1 MVKQL
6 RMREAVMVFDP
17 VDGFAARRNVA
28 GPHPRPIG
36 TIAYRLLARRQG
48 GIRSDLDPPLN
59 LVTMGTPS
67 GYDVWLGLVAAPGSG
82 RSRADIADGDY
93 IVEASS
99 PLYQRLEATV
109 TVPLDSASPGRFE
122 LEPGYGYPFPRTSTL
137 SMGRGPTLLRGT
149 VNRNDNDTAALAG
162 ITVEVPGQSSSYQ
175 TDGTGRWVLVFPDSQ
190 PAGPVT
196 VRFTFPA
203 GGAVVNV
210 PGIPL
215 VPGASN
221 AIQQTAL
228 YGQGASRGP
237 ARPRMRGRGAGT
249 RRPGAGRR
257 HRYLAVLPGPWR
269 GRRTGRRARHAPGW
283 PRRHQ
288 RQRAGAAA
296 AGEPRANVSL
306 PVTHDLTKET
316 AHA

>member
-28 GPHPRPIG
+28 GSHPRPIG
-36 TIAYRLLARRQG
+36 TIAYRLLAQRQG

-67 GYDVWLGLVAAPGSG
+67 GYAVWLGLVAAPGSG

-190 PAGPVT
+190 PAGQVT

-228 YGQGASRGP
+228 YGQVLAGDRP
-237 ARPRMRGRGAGT
+237 ARGC
-249 RRPGAGRR
+249 
-257 HRYLAVLPGPWR
+257 AVEVLG
-269 GRRTGRRARHAPGW
+269 
-283 PRRHQ
+283 
-288 RQRAGAAA
+288 RAGQVLADATGTWLYYLDLGEA
-296 AGEPRANVSL
+296 AGQVAVRATL
-306 PVTHDLTKET
+306 PDGRAATSGSVPVQRLQANRVATFRFP
-316 AHA
+316 

>member
-1 MVKQL
+1 MT
-6 RMREAVMVFDP
+6 RF
-17 VDGFAARRNVA
+17 DGFAARRNVA

-82 RSRADIADGDY
+82 RSRADIADGDD

-190 PAGPVT
+190 PAGQVT

-210 PGIPL
+210 LGIPL
-215 VPGASN
+215 RARSEQRDPADGALRAS
-221 AIQQTAL
+221 
-228 YGQGASRGP
+228 ASRGP

-269 GRRTGRRARHAPGW
+269 GRRSRSP
-283 PRRHQ
+283 
-288 RQRAGAAA
+288 
-296 AGEPRANVSL
+296 
-306 PVTHDLTKET
+306 
-316 AHA
+316 

>member
-82 RSRADIADGDY
+82 RSWADIADGDY

-228 YGQGASRGP
+228 YGKVIAADRP
-237 ARPRMRGRGAGT
+237 ARGCT
-249 RRPGAGRR
+249 VE
-257 HRYLAVLPGPWR
+257 VLG
-269 GRRTGRRARHAPGW
+269 
-283 PRRHQ
+283 
-288 RQRAGAAA
+288 RAGQGLADTAGAWLYYLDLDEPGGQVAVRAALPD
-296 AGEPRANVSL
+296 GRATTLGNV
-306 PVTHDLTKET
+306 PVQRLQANRVPTFRFP
-316 AHA
+316 